1 MHEIYA
7 AIFLVFFFGFL
18 IWLFFYLGKTGRWRS
33 PEGTLSGKDRRI
45 LFCKV
50 RFYKDLNDEEKK
62 HFEFKVSEFLEN
74 VIITGVGTKV
84 RRTDELLIAASA
96 VIPIFRFPAWQYL
109 NLDQVIL
116 YEKSFDENFRTETDN
131 YGSDSISGM
140 VGDGPLNDKMLLS
153 KADLHR
159 GFANEWDG
167 SNVGI
172 HEFVHL
178 IDKADGSTDG
188 VPELFLEKQYVVP
201 WIELMQRNIEQ
212 IMNGRSDINPYGTK
226 NKTEFFAVASEY
238 FFENPKKF
246 KANHPDLYELMEKM
260 FRIKENPW

>member
-1 MHEIYA
+1 MYEVYVS
-7 AIFLVFFFGFL
+7 IFLVFFFGFL
-18 IWLFFYLGKTGRWRS
+18 IWLYFYLGKAGKWRI
-33 PEGTLSGKDRRI
+33 PEGALSAKDRRI
-45 LFCKV
+45 ISSKI

-62 HFEFKVSEFLEN
+62 HFEFKVCEFLTN
-74 VIITGVGTKV
+74 VKITGIGTKV
-84 RRTDELLIAASA
+84 RRADELLIASSA
-96 VIPIFRFPAWQYL
+96 VIPIFRFPGWQYL
-109 NLDQVIL
+109 NLNEVIL
-116 YEKSFDENFRTETDN
+116 YEKSFDENFRTGTDN
-131 YGSDSISGM
+131 YGRDTISGM
-140 VGDGPLNDKMLLS
+140 VGDGFMNRKMLLS
-153 KADLHR
+153 KADLHW

-188 VPELFLEKQYVVP
+188 VPELFLQKQYVVP

-212 IMNGRSDINPYGTK
+212 IMNGRSDMNPYGAK

-260 FRIKENPW
+260 FRTREDF